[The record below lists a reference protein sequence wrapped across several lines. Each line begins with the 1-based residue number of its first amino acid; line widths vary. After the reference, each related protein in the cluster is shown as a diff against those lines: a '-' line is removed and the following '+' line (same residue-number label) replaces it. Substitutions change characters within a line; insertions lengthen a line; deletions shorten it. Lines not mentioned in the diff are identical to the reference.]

1 MVQANGQ
8 AGRPAV
14 PAKSPLDTAI
24 EAYDKAIF
32 ALEQAQPEATFEQ
45 KVAVLVARDG
55 VEKKRQMD
63 QNPQGETYAKLL
75 LLDERLRGQA
85 KLLSEGDEITKWK
98 DSVNAAPNMWWW
110 HLKYPLIQSPSEAA
124 QRYKQAI
131 SELKA
136 ALPNPNNDKIIEVL
150 LARDAV
156 EESRNNQP
164 LPEKVAKT
172 VIKLDEQLKSL
183 ADVIDGEGKLED
195 WKKSLAKTT
204 QDWWWELGD
213 IEPQPAQAIKR
224 YENALDALESPE
236 TVSSE
241 ELLEVLIA
249 RDAIEKAWDK
259 QQQQP
264 RNLTAKLVGLD
275 KRLKAQAKVFAN
287 NDIVD
292 EWKNNLK
299 PPEKHWWW
307 SFTRPT
313 PLPNQALQ
321 RYSQAIGLIESKTP
335 PTPEQLLEA
344 LLSRDGVEEAIQEA
358 YQDKPVPEKL
368 AREIIALDNKLKKYR
383 LDLNKDNQ
391 LKQWKDSLKRQNR
404 WWWELKP
411 AIVGSE
417 DEPGTR
423 KDWLFN
429 TLAVVCLGF
438 GAAFTI
444 YTTQVFFQK
453 VEGQETQQA
462 DLSQNLAAVL
472 QVVGLGAGGAA
483 ALTKGGRQ
491 SLEKL
496 FTTLRL
502 PPQKQAP
509 TALAIAA
516 GMTAITGTV
525 AASLPMW
532 GKGDFNDG
540 QNYIQNTQ
548 CLIAQDS
555 FVQAK
560 KFISSNEDKAKVEIG
575 LGKSYEHLG
584 DLIKAK
590 EHYQKAAALDN
601 IEGMTRFAR
610 MSLVDFFLKNPPT
623 SRTQPSASDENL
635 RQAQLYN
642 KRAWLKIWKRSSLNE
657 QTPDNFNR
665 EEIELTQ
672 IARTNDVVIS
682 AIQDLMVTPKNDQ
695 ALKDRDYRARYWNE
709 SIVGVLKSNLDEVK
723 NLKIPKD
730 DSLYL
735 KAVCFAIATHEQM
748 NYTENIT
755 NNLGDLPGLVP
766 GEYYA
771 SADGP
776 NCYDDKSLSIY
787 DFTLIEAWS
796 KMYKLPKYTG
806 VASPNLRNN
815 NQPGTYN
822 QPGTFNQNNPV
833 IP

>member
-8 AGRPAV
+8 APKVAA
-14 PAKSPLDTAI
+14 PAKSAFDTAI
-24 EAYDKAIF
+24 DAYETAIF
-32 ALEQAQPEATFEQ
+32 TLESVQLEANFEQ
-45 KVAVLVARDG
+45 KVAALVARDG
-55 VEKKRQMD
+55 VEKKRMMD

-75 LLDERLRGQA
+75 SLDERLRGLA
-85 KLLSEGDEITKWK
+85 KILSEDDKLTKWK

-110 HLKYPLIQSPSEAA
+110 YLKYPLIQSPTEAT

-131 SELKA
+131 SELEA
-136 ALPNPNNDKIIEVL
+136 ALPNPSSDKILEVL

-156 EESRNNQP
+156 DESRDNKP
-164 LPEKVAKT
+164 LPESVAKI
-172 VIKLDEQLKSL
+172 VIKLDERLKEL
-183 ADVIDGEGKLED
+183 AEVINQEGKLED

-204 QDWWWELGD
+204 QDWWWELSD
-213 IEPQPAQAIKR
+213 IEPKPHRAIQR
-224 YENALDALESPE
+224 YETALNSLESQD
-236 TVSSE
+236 TASSE

-249 RDAIEKAWDK
+249 RDAVEKAWDK
-259 QQQQP
+259 QQEQP
-264 RNLTAKLVGLD
+264 RNLTTKLVSLD
-275 KRLKAQAKVFAN
+275 KRLKAQAKIFAN

-292 EWKNNLK
+292 EWKNNFK
-299 PPEKHWWW
+299 PSEKHWWW

-313 PLPNQALQ
+313 PLPYQALE
-321 RYSQAIGLIESKTP
+321 RYDKAIYLIESNNP
-335 PTPEQLLEA
+335 PSSDQLLEA
-344 LLSRDGVEEAIQEA
+344 LLARDGVEEAIQEA
-358 YQDKPVPEKL
+358 YQEKPVPEKL

-391 LKQWKDSLKRQNR
+391 LRQWKDSLKRKNR

-417 DEPGTR
+417 EEPGTR

-429 TLAVVCLGF
+429 TLAIVCLGL

-453 VEGQETQQA
+453 VEGQEKQQA

-516 GMTAITGTV
+516 GMTAITGTL
-525 AASLPMW
+525 AASLSVW
-532 GKGDFNDG
+532 GKGYINEG
-540 QNYIQNTQ
+540 QNYIQSTQ
-548 CLIAQDS
+548 WLKAQDS
-555 FVQAK
+555 FIQAK

-584 DLIKAK
+584 DLTKAK

-610 MSLVDFFLKNPPT
+610 LSLVDFFLKNPPN

-635 RQAQLYN
+635 RKAQLYN
-642 KRAWLKIWKRSSLNE
+642 KRAWLKIRKLSDLNQ

-665 EEIELTQ
+665 ERIELTQ

-682 AIQDLMVTPKNDQ
+682 AIQDLMVTPKNNQ
-695 ALKDRDYRARYWNE
+695 ALKDQDYRARYWNE
-709 SIVGVLKSNLDEVK
+709 SIVGVLKSNLDEIK
-723 NLKIPKD
+723 YLKISQE

-735 KAVCFAIATHEQM
+735 KALCFATATHEQM
-748 NYTENIT
+748 LYTENIT
-755 NNLGDLPGLVP
+755 NNLGNLPGLVP
-766 GEYYA
+766 GEYYESSLA
-771 SADGP
+771 P
-776 NCYDDKSLSIY
+776 NCFDDKALSIY
-787 DFTLIEAWS
+787 DFALIEAWS

-806 VASPNLRNN
+806 FASPIPNPTIGNN
-815 NQPGTYN
+815 IHRGTYN
-822 QPGTFNQNNPV
+822 PNYPV
-833 IP
+833 SR